1 MPLTEIVFWLVAVFT
16 IVSAFFVV
24 LNNQLLYSAIAL
36 LFSLFGVAGLYIF
49 LWADF
54 IAGIQLLVYIGGI
67 NVLIIFGIML
77 TNKISSV
84 RLSQT
89 NVQQGVGAV
98 VALWLLI
105 LISLVIS
112 KTPWL
117 QIEASE
123 PAETVSVIGTLLLSK
138 YLLPFE
144 AISLL
149 LLGALIGAALL
160 SREAS

>member
-1 MPLTEIVFWLVAVFT
+1 MAEILFWFISLFT

-36 LFSLFGVAGLYIF
+36 LFTLFGIAGLYVF

-54 IAGIQLLVYIGGI
+54 IAGVQLLVYIGGI

-77 TNKISSV
+77 TNKIASI

-89 NVQQGVGAV
+89 NIQQGLGGVFS
-98 VALWLLI
+98 LWLFI
-105 LISLVIS
+105 IISIVIS
-112 KTPWL
+112 KTNWY
-117 QIEASE
+117 QIDPVE
-123 PAETVSVIGTLLLSK
+123 PASTVKGVGTLLLTK

-144 AISLL
+144 AVSLL
-149 LLGALIGAALL
+149 LLGALIGAAVL
-160 SREAS
+160 SRKTN

>member
-1 MPLTEIVFWLVAVFT
+1 MAEILFWFISLFT

-36 LFSLFGVAGLYIF
+36 LFTLFGIAGLYVF

-54 IAGIQLLVYIGGI
+54 IAGVQLLVYIGGI

-77 TNKISSV
+77 TNKIASI

-89 NVQQGVGAV
+89 NIQQGLGGVFS
-98 VALWLLI
+98 LWLFI
-105 LISLVIS
+105 IISIVIS
-112 KTPWL
+112 KTNWY
-117 QIEASE
+117 QIDPVE
-123 PAETVSVIGTLLLSK
+123 PASTVKGVGTLLLTK

-144 AISLL
+144 AVSLL
-149 LLGALIGAALL
+149 LLGALIGAAVL
-160 SREAS
+160 SRKTD